1 METAAPHL
9 VISDDDRDLRDSLG
23 SLYLERGFKTSLA
36 SDGIEALEIAAQADV
51 HLLLLDW
58 HMPRMSGWEVYRQLR
73 RQKLNTPCI
82 LMSGAD
88 ATSVLNDVQNDEHFS
103 FVPKPISPRRLI
115 QVTWQALH
123 LAYGWPIPSSV
134 REPV

>member
-23 SLYLERGFKTSLA
+23 RLYTEKGFKTSLA
-36 SDGIEALEIAAQADV
+36 SDGIEALEIASQSHV

-58 HMPRMSGWEVYRQLR
+58 HMPRMSGWDVYRQLR
-73 RQKLNTPCI
+73 RQKLGIPCI

-88 ATSVLNDVQNDEHFS
+88 ATSVLGDVQNDEHFL
-103 FVPKPISPRRLI
+103 FVPKPISPRRLL

-123 LAYGWPIPSSV
+123 LAYAWPIPQSITDRV
-134 REPV
+134 